1 MIENLKNSYDH
12 KNINNLDDQNN
23 LKNLQLFPQLNSI
36 SFY

>member
-12 KNINNLDDQNN
+12 KNINNLDDQNI
-23 LKNLQLFPQLNSI
+23 LKNLQLFPYLNSL